1 MKIFQRLF
9 YLHLD
14 LFEIKQ
20 KDQEISK
27 YRQMLERFDKFD
39 SKNKNSQ
46 NLLNHSN
53 SVDLDERLSK
63 KNQNEEENIKDNL
76 ANNNDYSKD
85 KKLGSET
92 EICKG
97 CILF

>member
-1 MKIFQRLF
+1 
-9 YLHLD
+9 
-14 LFEIKQ
+14 
-20 KDQEISK
+20 
-27 YRQMLERFDKFD
+27 MLERFDKFD

-53 SVDLDERLSK
+53 SVDLDERFLK
-63 KNQNEEENIKDNL
+63 KNQNEEDNIKDNL
-76 ANNNDYSKD
+76 SNNIDYSKD

-97 CILF
+97 CVLF